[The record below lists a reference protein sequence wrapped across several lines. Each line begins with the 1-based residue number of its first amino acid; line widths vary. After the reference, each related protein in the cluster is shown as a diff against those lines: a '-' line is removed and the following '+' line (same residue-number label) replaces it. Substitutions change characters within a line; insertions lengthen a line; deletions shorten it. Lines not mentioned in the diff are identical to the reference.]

1 MNPNQFT
8 SYSIDRSN
16 SILLVG
22 DEPIVDRMKDLIQ
35 NLDTEQ
41 SGSSTLKVKYLK
53 YADAKS
59 LEKILKNL
67 SENLSAQDR
76 STSKIT
82 TSIEA
87 HEGTNSLVISADP
100 EVMTAIE
107 DVIASLDIKRA
118 QVLVEAIIVEI
129 SDTLAKELGVQIL
142 FSGDGSDTPIVSQR
156 FGNPNPDLTA
166 IVGGEVYD
174 TTSGSSSIPTAAQ
187 SLLTLDGFAAG
198 VGKYKKDEKSFA
210 AILNVL
216 RKDTDSNVL
225 STPSILTMDNDCLL
239 YTSPSPRD
247 PE

>member
-1 MNPNQFT
+1 M
-8 SYSIDRSN
+8 
-16 SILLVG
+16 
-22 DEPIVDRMKDLIQ
+22 
-35 NLDTEQ
+35 
-41 SGSSTLKVKYLK
+41 KYLK

-59 LEKILKNL
+59 LESILKNL
-67 SENLSAQDR
+67 SNNLSAQDK

-100 EVMTAIE
+100 EVMSAIE

-174 TTSGSSSIPTAAQ
+174 TTSGSSSIPISAQ

-198 VGKYKKDEKSFA
+198 VGTVSY
-210 AILNVL
+210 
-216 RKDTDSNVL
+216 TH
-225 STPSILTMDNDCLL
+225 LTLP
-239 YTSPSPRD
+239 TIVSV
-247 PE
+247 

>member
-1 MNPNQFT
+1 
-8 SYSIDRSN
+8 
-16 SILLVG
+16 
-22 DEPIVDRMKDLIQ
+22 MKNLIQ

-118 QVLVEAIIVEI
+118 
-129 SDTLAKELGVQIL
+129 K
-142 FSGDGSDTPIVSQR
+142 FWWR
-156 FGNPNPDLTA
+156 
-166 IVGGEVYD
+166 
-174 TTSGSSSIPTAAQ
+174 
-187 SLLTLDGFAAG
+187 LLL
-198 VGKYKKDEKSFA
+198 
-210 AILNVL
+210 
-216 RKDTDSNVL
+216 
-225 STPSILTMDNDCLL
+225 
-239 YTSPSPRD
+239 
-247 PE
+247 